1 LLCVSPACTLH
12 DFTGVDTAIE
22 RDARRPLVGL
32 KFNPPP
38 HGIYARQA
46 GFRKSNW
53 HTKTDTGLTNAE
65 SRKFSGPHC
74 TAGVEEV
81 ESVENVDY
89 TTAKLADKKGDIVR
103 LIAGEK

>member
-1 LLCVSPACTLH
+1 MP
-12 DFTGVDTAIE
+12 GVRSIAI
-22 RDARRPLVGL
+22 VCSGL
-32 KFNPPP
+32 NSAAP

-53 HTKTDTGLTNAE
+53 HTKTDTVLTNAE